1 MDGPRTP
8 DRRVNSTDGARP
20 TVWRNI
26 RDAPRALTPAAW
38 LAGLVAVLV
47 AYAGPLVLV
56 FQAGQNAGLSEDQI
70 GSWMWALTVGSGITT
85 LVLSVWY
92 RQPIVVAWSIA
103 GSALLVTALSPYT
116 LEQAVGAYLVAGL
129 AGAVI
134 GATGLFRRLLALVPT
149 PIVMAMLAGVLF
161 RFGVGIFQAVPERP
175 ALVLGMIA
183 VFLLLR
189 RAGFTAPTVGAL
201 AAGLAIAVLNGGLTL
216 ADIGLEPTGPVWTSP
231 EFTLSAV
238 LGLAL
243 PLFVLAAASQNA
255 PGIAVIRAAGYDAPV
270 DGPVLVTGIAS
281 VLTAPFGGHG
291 LNLAAL
297 MGAICTSPEAHPD
310 PDRRYAAGVAAGLWF
325 IGFGIFGATTVALL
339 ATLPPQLVA
348 ALAGLAMLPALTSSL
363 TAAICSPGHREGAL
377 VALLL
382 AASNTT
388 VLGVGS
394 PFWSLVLGVAVY
406 RMLDTPDSDRT
417 GGPAR

>member
-1 MDGPRTP
+1 M
-8 DRRVNSTDGARP
+8 
-20 TVWRNI
+20 WRNMV
-26 RDAPRALTPAAW
+26 DAPRALASPAW

-56 FQAGQNAGLSEDQI
+56 FQAGQNAGLSQAQI
-70 GSWMWALTVGSGITT
+70 GSWVWALAVGSGVTT
-85 LVLSVWY
+85 LLLSFWY

-103 GSALLVTALSPYT
+103 GSALLVTALAPYT
-116 LEQAVGAYLVAGL
+116 LPQAVGAYLVAGV

-175 ALVLGMIA
+175 ALVLGMVA
-183 VFLLLR
+183 VFLALR
-189 RAGFTAPTVGAL
+189 RANASAPTVGAL
-201 AAGLAIAVLNGGLTL
+201 AAGLAIAVVNGGLAFTDVAL
-216 ADIGLEPTGPVWTSP
+216 APTVPVWTWP
-231 EFTLSAV
+231 EFSFAAV

-255 PGIAVIRAAGYDAPV
+255 PGVAVIRAAGYDAPV

-325 IGFGIFGATTVALL
+325 VGFGIFGATTVALL
-339 ATLPPQLVA
+339 VTLPPELIA
-348 ALAGLAMLPALTSSL
+348 ALAGLAMLPALASSL
-363 TAAICSPGHREGAL
+363 TAALGPPDHREGAL

-382 AASNTT
+382 AASETT
-388 VLGVGS
+388 VLGVGA
-394 PFWSLVLGVAVY
+394 PFWALLLGVVVH
-406 RMLDTPDSDRT
+406 RLLDPSSAPA
-417 GGPAR
+417 GGAQR

>member
-1 MDGPRTP
+1 M
-8 DRRVNSTDGARP
+8 
-20 TVWRNI
+20 WRNLA
-26 RDAPRALTPAAW
+26 DAPRALAVSAW
-38 LAGLVAVLV
+38 TAGLVAVLV

-56 FQAGQNAGLSEDQI
+56 FQAGLNAGLTEREI
-70 GSWMWALTVGSGITT
+70 GSWVWALTVGSGVTT
-85 LVLSVWY
+85 LVLSLWY

-116 LEQAVGAYLVAGL
+116 LAQAVGAYLVAGL
-129 AGAVI
+129 AGALI
-134 GATGLFRRLLALVPT
+134 GATGMFRRLLALVPT

-161 RFGVGIFQAVPERP
+161 RFGVGVFQAVPERP
-175 ALVLGMIA
+175 AVVIGMIA
-183 VFLLLR
+183 VFLVLR
-189 RAGFTAPTVGAL
+189 RAEFTAPTVGAL
-201 AAGLAIAVLNGGLTL
+201 AAGLAIAVVDGGLTF
-216 ADIGLEPTGPVWTSP
+216 ADIELAPTTPVWTWP
-231 EFTLSAV
+231 EFSLAAM

-255 PGIAVIRAAGYDAPV
+255 PGVAVIRAAGYDAPV

-310 PDRRYAAGVAAGLWF
+310 PERRYGAGVAAGLWF
-325 IGFGIFGATTVALL
+325 VGFGIFGATTVALL
-339 ATLPPQLVA
+339 TTLPPQLIA

-363 TAAICSPGHREGAL
+363 TAAMASASHRDGAL

-382 AASNTT
+382 AASETT
-388 VLGVGS
+388 ILGVGS
-394 PFWSLVLGVAVY
+394 PFWALVLGVVVHRA
-406 RMLDTPDSDRT
+406 SSRT
-417 GGPAR
+417 AS

>member
-1 MDGPRTP
+1 MDGPPTP
-8 DRRVNSTDGARP
+8 DRRVHPDGARR
-20 TVWRNI
+20 TVWRNLL
-26 RDAPRALTPAAW
+26 DAPRALIFPAW

-56 FQAGQNAGLSEDQI
+56 FQAGQNAGLTDDQVA
-70 GSWMWALTVGSGITT
+70 SWVWALTVGSGITT

-116 LEQAVGAYLVAGL
+116 LQQAVGAYLVAGL

-175 ALVLGMIA
+175 ALVLGMIVA
-183 VFLLLR
+183 FLVLR
-189 RAGFTAPTVGAL
+189 RAGFSAPTVGAL
-201 AAGLAIAVLNGGLTL
+201 AAGLAVAVLNGGLTL
-216 ADIGLEPTGPVWTSP
+216 ADVELEPTVPVWTSP
-231 EFTLSAV
+231 ELSLSAV

-255 PGIAVIRAAGYDAPV
+255 PGIAVIRAAGYDAPI

-281 VLTAPFGGHG
+281 LLTAPFGGHG

-310 PDRRYAAGVAAGLWF
+310 PDRRYAAGIAAGLCF
-325 IGFGIFGATTVALL
+325 VGFGIFGATTVALL

-348 ALAGLAMLPALTSSL
+348 ALAGLAMLPALASSL
-363 TAAICSPGHREGAL
+363 TAAVESPGHREGAL

-382 AASNTT
+382 AASETT
-388 VLGVGS
+388 ILGVGS
-394 PFWSLVLGVAVY
+394 PFWALLLGVGVH
-406 RMLDTPDSDRT
+406 RMLDAPASDHA
-417 GGPAR
+417 GGPVR